1 MMMEFKFNEQK
12 LKQNGLS
19 AEMCFRTIDRFL
31 NARGIYAK
39 ETGVYVADDSQ
50 NSFDSFGSAMS
61 RLPKSN
67 WFLKVIDEW
76 YWFDDEN
83 DRDYN
88 DDEYNCLK
96 YKFWHK
102 DGTYEYKEIPTF

>member
-1 MMMEFKFNEQK
+1 MMIKFKFNEQK

-39 ETGVYVADDSQ
+39 EAGIYVADDDVAFKPFASLRGQ
-50 NSFDSFGSAMS
+50 
-61 RLPKSN
+61 LPMTK
-67 WFLKVIDEW
+67 WFMKVVEEW

-88 DDEYNCLK
+88 DDSCNCLLSFAK
-96 YKFWHK
+96 H
-102 DGTYEYKEIPTF
+102 GI